1 MRTMLKE
8 AFDRV
13 TGRGS
18 AAVTIPAM
26 DGALQPNTRLE
37 DAKRIFEIEA
47 PDNLVAGPDRIYFS
61 SGNRLF
67 VLEPSFAARP
77 HLAIDANIAAVAVAA
92 DGTLAIGL
100 DDGRIVFEGGSA
112 KRSPITR
119 LGSSPLKC
127 PTALA
132 FADSGTLIICVG
144 SQDYAPGEWQHS
156 VMARDAT
163 GSVWKLDMTS
173 GHAERLAGGLAYPYG
188 ILVDGRDGAIVISES
203 WRHRLMRF
211 TAKAKPVSVLEN
223 LPGYPARLSRASDG
237 GAWLSVVAP
246 RSQLIEFV
254 LREPAFR
261 SRMMAEIED
270 PNMWVAPSLFSRRN
284 FLEPMQGGA
293 LKQMGILKPWAPGRS
308 YGLVIKLDSAFLPV
322 DSLHSRTDGTH
333 HGIRSAIEIPGAV
346 LAASGGGNAILKA
359 GL

>member
-1 MRTMLKE
+1 MRMMLKE

-26 DGALQPNTRLE
+26 DGALQPNTRIE
-37 DAKRIFEIEA
+37 DAERIFEVEA
-47 PDNLVAGPDRIYFS
+47 PDNLVAGPDAIYFS

-67 VLEPSFAARP
+67 VLEPSLAARP
-77 HLAIDANIAAVAVAA
+77 HLVLDADIAAVAAAA

-112 KRSPITR
+112 RRSPITR

-132 FADSGTLIICVG
+132 FTGPGTLIICVG
-144 SQDYAPGEWQHS
+144 SQRYAPREWQHS

-163 GSVWKLDMTS
+163 GSIWKLDLTS
-173 GHAERLAGGLAYPYG
+173 GNAEQLADGLAYPYG
-188 ILVDGRDGAIVISES
+188 ILVDGADGAFVVSES

-211 TAKAKPVSVLEN
+211 TARAKPVSVLEN

-293 LKQMGILKPWAPGRS
+293 LKQMGILKPWAPARS
-308 YGLVIKLDSAFLPV
+308 YGLLIKLDSAFLPV

-346 LAASGGGNAILKA
+346 LAASGGGDAILKA